1 MTATKTVAYV
11 RVSTEKQSE
20 HGHSLEAQE
29 AKLKAYAELYDLQLV
44 ELVVDAFVSAK
55 TLNRPGLQKVLGML
69 KDGKAEAVLVLNLS
83 RLTRSVRDLGELV
96 ETYFAH
102 GKSALLSVSEQID
115 TRSAAGRLV
124 LNVLASVS
132 QWEREA
138 IGERTKSVLQHM
150 KAEGRRVGGK
160 VRYGFED
167 NGGMLVPVESE
178 QRVIRAAQELRSQGR
193 SFNWIAGKLTQLGFT
208 SRAGTAFHAAQVQKM
223 LAA

>member
-1 MTATKTVAYV
+1 MATKTVAYI

-20 HGHSLEAQE
+20 GGHSLEAQE
-29 AKLKAYAELYDLQLV
+29 AKLKAYASLYDLELV
-44 ELVVDAFVSAK
+44 ETVVDAGVSAK
-55 TLNRPGLQKVLGML
+55 TMNREGLQKVLAMVQS
-69 KDGKAEAVLVLNLS
+69 GKVEAVLVLNLS

-96 ETYFAH
+96 ENYFSKA
-102 GKSALLSVSEQID
+102 ALLSVSEQID

-138 IGERTKSVLQHM
+138 VGERTKAVLQHM
-150 KAEGRRVGGK
+150 KAEGKRVGGK

-167 NGGMLVPVESE
+167 VDGKLVPMESE
-178 QRVIRAAQELRSQGR
+178 QLVIREAVKLRQQGR
-193 SFNWIAGKLTQLGFT
+193 SFNWIAGKLSDAGFT
-208 SRAGTAFHAAQVQKM
+208 SRAGTRFQAVQVQRM

>member
-1 MTATKTVAYV
+1 MTPTKTVAYV

-44 ELVVDAFVSAK
+44 ELVVDAGVSAK

-96 ETYFAH
+96 ETYFGT

-138 IGERTKSVLQHM
+138 IGERTRGVLQHM

-167 NGGMLVPVESE
+167 VDGKLVPVESE
-178 QRVIRAAQELRSQGR
+178 QRVIRTAQQLRSQGR
-193 SFNWIAGKLTQLGFT
+193 SYSWVAGKLNALGFT
-208 SRAGTAFHAAQVQKM
+208 SRAGTGFHSSQVQKM

>member
-44 ELVVDAFVSAK
+44 ELVVDAGVSAK

-96 ETYFAH
+96 ETYFAT

-138 IGERTKSVLQHM
+138 IGERTRGVLQHM

-167 NGGMLVPVESE
+167 VDGKLVPVESE
-178 QRVIRAAQELRSQGR
+178 QRVIRTAQQLRSQGR
-193 SFNWIAGKLTQLGFT
+193 SYSWVAGKLNALGFV
-208 SRAGTAFHAAQVQKM
+208 SRAGTGFHAAQVQKM